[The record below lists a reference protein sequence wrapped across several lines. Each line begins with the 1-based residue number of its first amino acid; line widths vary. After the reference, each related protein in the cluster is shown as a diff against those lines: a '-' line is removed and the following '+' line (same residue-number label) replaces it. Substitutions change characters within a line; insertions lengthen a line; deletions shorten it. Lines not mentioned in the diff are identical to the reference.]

1 MKHCCIVQDLVRYI
15 LKSNFSV
22 THTHNFK
29 GKPEFTDHN
38 YLIKMFTFVVLK
50 VPEMLWAW
58 QVKMIDQI
66 NFQ

>member
-1 MKHCCIVQDLVRYI
+1 MKHCSIVQDLVRYI
-15 LKSNFSV
+15 LKSNFSI

-50 VPEMLWAW
+50 VPEML
-58 QVKMIDQI
+58 
-66 NFQ
+66 